1 MNLIKNIPGPVLIF
15 MGALSLSF
23 GGLLVKS
30 FEGSTLWQ
38 ILFWRS
44 LFFSLTVLAFLIISY
59 KKKTFQAFYESG
71 LPGFFGGII
80 LSFGFCGYVFAM
92 YNTTVAN
99 TNFIISLQIL
109 FLAIFGYF
117 FLKEKIS
124 AITLTSIV
132 LAISGVFL
140 MVGNSLSPG
149 ELSGNLAA
157 FTMPITFA
165 VLIMIVRK
173 FPTVDMVPAQ
183 FVAGVSSCLIGFLL
197 STKIMIS
204 PNDIFLGFLAGFFQV
219 GFGFIFITI
228 GARTTPSAMVGII
241 MLSESVLGPIW
252 AFLFVSE
259 RPSIFGLIGGAIILS
274 AVLLQFY
281 SLLKKSKKSVSN
293 WHLNVVVTL
302 FGYGRDY
309 RIS

>member
-1 MNLIKNIPGPVLIF
+1 MNVINKIPGPLLIF

-23 GGLLVKS
+23 GGLIVKS
-30 FEGSTLWQ
+30 FEGATLWQ

-44 LFFSLTVLAFLIISY
+44 FFFGLTILTFLIISY
-59 KKKTFQAFYESG
+59 KKDIFNSFYKSG
-71 LPGFFGGII
+71 LPGLFGGII

-124 AITLTSIV
+124 AITLTSII
-132 LAISGVFL
+132 LAISGVLL

-149 ELSGNLAA
+149 EMSGNLAA

-165 VLIMIVRK
+165 ILIMIIRK
-173 FPTVDMVPAQ
+173 FPNVDMVPAQ
-183 FVAGVSSCLIGFLL
+183 FIAGVCSCLIGYFL
-197 STKIMIS
+197 SDKIMIS
-204 PNDIFLGFLAGFFQV
+204 TNDIFLGFVAGFFQV

-228 GARTTPSAMVGII
+228 GARTTPSATVGII

-252 AFLFVSE
+252 AFLFAAE
-259 RPSIFGLIGGAIILS
+259 RPSLFTLIGGGIILL
-274 AVLLQFY
+274 AVLIQFY
-281 SLLKKSKKSVSN
+281 SLNKK
-293 WHLNVVVTL
+293 TL
-302 FGYGRDY
+302 
-309 RIS
+309 

>member
-1 MNLIKNIPGPVLIF
+1 MNVINKMPGPLLIF
-15 MGALSLSF
+15 LGALSLSF
-23 GGLLVKS
+23 GGLIVKS
-30 FEGSTLWQ
+30 FEGATLWQ

-44 LFFSLTVLAFLIISY
+44 LFFSLTILAFLIISY
-59 KKKTFQAFYESG
+59 KKKTFKSFYVSG

-109 FLAIFGYF
+109 FLAVFGYF

-124 AITLTSIV
+124 AVTLASIILAVTGV
-132 LAISGVFL
+132 LV
-140 MVGNSLSPG
+140 MVGNSLTPG

-165 VLIMIVRK
+165 ILIMIVRK
-173 FPTVDMVPAQ
+173 YPTVDMVPAQ
-183 FVAGVSSCLIGFLL
+183 FVAGICSCIIGFLF
-197 STKIMIS
+197 STKLMIS

-241 MLSESVLGPIW
+241 MLSESVLGPVW

-259 RPSIFGLIGGAIILS
+259 RPSIFGLVGGAIILF

-281 SLLKKSKKSVSN
+281 SLLMKNKKTISN
-293 WHLNVVVTL
+293 
-302 FGYGRDY
+302 
-309 RIS
+309 

>member
-1 MNLIKNIPGPVLIF
+1 MNVIRKIPGPLLIF

-23 GGLLVKS
+23 GGLIVKS
-30 FEGSTLWQ
+30 FDGATLWQ

-44 LFFSLTVLAFLIISY
+44 LFFTLTVLAFLIISY
-59 KKKTFQAFYESG
+59 KQKFFKSIYNSG

-80 LSFGFCGYVFAM
+80 LSLGFCGYVFAM

-124 AITLTSIV
+124 VTTLISIV
-132 LAISGVFL
+132 LAIIGVLL

-149 ELSGNLAA
+149 EMSGNLAA

-165 VLIMIVRK
+165 ILIMIVRK
-173 FPTVDMVPAQ
+173 FPNVDMVPAQ
-183 FVAGVSSCLIGFLL
+183 FVAGICSCLIGFYISEKL
-197 STKIMIS
+197 MIS
-204 PNDIFLGFLAGFFQV
+204 PHDIFLGFVAGFFQV
-219 GFGFIFITI
+219 GFGFMFITI

-241 MLSESVLGPIW
+241 MLSESVLGPLW
-252 AFLFVSE
+252 AFLFASE
-259 RPSIFGLIGGAIILS
+259 RPSLFVLVGGGIILF

-281 SLLKKSKKSVSN
+281 NLYNAKN
-293 WHLNVVVTL
+293 EA
-302 FGYGRDY
+302 
-309 RIS
+309 